1 MAGDDDPIE
10 QYFRPR
16 PAGAEGP
23 GGPVADDSGSW
34 DAVALDNERAP
45 KVVLDPPRGR
55 RRAGGPGS
63 AREAVRRRRNLMVT
77 AAVSSVVL
85 LASGTAWGFQEF
97 LQGRIKTIE
106 IDLPEG
112 SGPKGSM
119 NILLAGVDKRDG
131 MSTADIKRLHLGRE
145 KGARSDT
152 MMLMHISEDHD
163 KVTVVSLPRD
173 TLVTIPSYKNSAG
186 ERVPAQKGKLTW
198 AYAYGGPQLMKD
210 AIEDHTGLTVDHY
223 VEVNFLGFLK
233 VVDAVGG
240 VEVCTEQAIDD
251 RASGLKL
258 APGTHHVD
266 GATALAFARVRHG
279 LGEDIGR
286 MQRQQVFLSSLL
298 KQSLSKVKDPVR
310 GTKVLNA
317 MLEAVRV
324 DSGLKKDAAEL
335 ADQFK
340 DLSLDDVEFAKVP
353 IADQAG
359 SALIGGINQSVVL
372 WDESEARKMFR
383 RIDGDEPLIE
393 PKPTATP
400 TATGEPL
407 TVAPEQISVQVR
419 NGTGV
424 TGVAKKASAGLSAA
438 GFRSSWLIGVV
449 QRRNTKST
457 VIRYGPAR
465 ADSARTLAA
474 SIPFAELQKVDAL
487 GTRIEVVVGGD
498 WAKPKTVK
506 TASEAAAPDYETRT
520 ATQNLC
526 G

>member
-34 DAVALDNERAP
+34 DAVAVDSERAP
-45 KVVLDPPRGR
+45 KVKLDPQRGR
-55 RRAGGPGS
+55 RRAGGHGS
-63 AREAVRRRRNLMVT
+63 AREAVRRRRNLLAT
-77 AAVSSVVL
+77 ASVSAVVL
-85 LASGTAWGFQEF
+85 LASGTAWGFQAF
-97 LQGRIKTIE
+97 LKDKIQTID

-112 SGPKGSM
+112 SGPRGAM

-131 MSTADIKRLHLGRE
+131 MSEADIKRLHLGRE
-145 KGARSDT
+145 AGARSDT
-152 MMLMHISEDHD
+152 MMLMHVSKDRDE
-163 KVTVVSLPRD
+163 VTVVSLPRD
-173 TLVTIPSYKNSAG
+173 TLVTIPAHKDARG
-186 ERVPAQKGKLTW
+186 ERVGPQQGKLTW
-198 AYAYGGPQLMKD
+198 AYSYGGAQLMKD
-210 AIEDHTGLTVDHY
+210 TVEAHTGLVIDHY
-223 VEVNFLGFLK
+223 VEVDFLGFLK

-240 VEVCTEQAIDD
+240 VEVCTEQPIDD

-258 APGTHHVD
+258 SPGTHRVD

-298 KQSLSKVKDPVR
+298 RQSLAKVKDPVR
-310 GTKVLNA
+310 GTKVLTA
-317 MLEAVRV
+317 MLEAVQV
-324 DSGLKKDAAEL
+324 DKGLKKDATEL

-340 DLSLDDVEFAKVP
+340 NLALDNVKFVKVP
-353 IADQAG
+353 LKDPAG
-359 SALIGGINQSVVL
+359 TALLGGINQSVVL
-372 WDESEARKMFR
+372 WDEGEARGMFR
-383 RIDGDEPLIE
+383 KIDRDEPLAD

-400 TATGEPL
+400 TGKPL
-407 TVAPEQISVQVR
+407 TVPPEQISVQVR

-424 TGVAKKASAGLSAA
+424 SGAAKKASAGLTAV
-438 GFRSSWLIGVV
+438 GFRAPWVIGVV
-449 QRRNTKST
+449 QRQNIKPT

-474 SIPFAELQKVDAL
+474 AIPFAKLQKVDAL
-487 GTRIEVVVGGD
+487 GSGIELVVGSD
-498 WAKPKTVK
+498 WAKPKKVR
-506 TASEAAAPDYETRT
+506 TAAEQEAPEFETRT

>member
-34 DAVALDNERAP
+34 DAVAVDSERAP
-45 KVVLDPPRGR
+45 KVKLDPPRGR

-63 AREAVRRRRNLMVT
+63 AREAVRRRRNLLAT
-77 AAVSSVVL
+77 ASVSAVVL
-85 LASGTAWGFQEF
+85 FASGTAWGFQEF
-97 LQGRIKTIE
+97 LKDKIQTIDIE
-106 IDLPEG
+106 LPQG
-112 SGPKGSM
+112 SGPRGAM

-131 MSTADIKRLHLGRE
+131 MSEADIKRLHLGRE
-145 KGARSDT
+145 AGARSDT
-152 MMLMHISEDHD
+152 MMLMHVSEDRD

-173 TLVTIPSYKNSAG
+173 TLVTIPAHKSTQG
-186 ERVPAQKGKLTW
+186 RRVASQQGKLTW
-198 AYAYGGPQLMKD
+198 AYSYGGAQLMKD
-210 AIEDHTGLTVDHY
+210 TVEAHTGLVIDHY

-240 VEVCTEQAIDD
+240 VEVCTEQPIDD

-258 APGTHHVD
+258 SPGKHHVD
-266 GATALAFARVRHG
+266 GATALAYARVRHG

-286 MQRQQVFLSSLL
+286 MQRQQAFVSSLL
-298 KQSLSKVKDPVR
+298 RQSLAKVKDPVR
-310 GTKVLNA
+310 GTRVLSA
-317 MLEAVRV
+317 MLGAVRV
-324 DSGLKKDAAEL
+324 DEGLKKHSTEL

-340 DLSLDDVEFAKVP
+340 DLSLDDVKFVKVP
-353 IADQAG
+353 LKDPAG
-359 SALIGGINQSVVL
+359 TALLGGINQSVVL
-372 WDESEARKMFR
+372 WDEGEARSMFR
-383 RIDGDEPLIE
+383 KIDRDEPLVE
-393 PKPTATP
+393 PKPAPAAT
-400 TATGEPL
+400 EKPL
-407 TVAPEQISVQVR
+407 TVPPEQIDVRVR

-424 TGVAKKASAGLSAA
+424 TGVAKKASAGLTAA
-438 GFRSSWLIGVV
+438 GFRAPWVTGVV
-449 QRRNTKST
+449 QRRDIKPTL
-457 VIRYGPAR
+457 IRYGPSR

-487 GTRIEVVVGGD
+487 GSGIEVVVGSD
-498 WAKPKTVK
+498 WARPKKVE
-506 TASEAAAPDYETRT
+506 TAAEAKEPDYETRT